1 MIKNLQRKF
10 ILIAMLATIII
21 TGTIFGIIAIESY
34 RETNMQTDALIN
46 LIVENNG
53 SIPDFKSKTE
63 NAFITKETKYSTR
76 YFTFTIN
83 NSNEIENSNMQNIAA
98 VSLEDAKKIL
108 ENVLTKNRKTGFYGN
123 YKFKIVQIN
132 DNKRLVV
139 FLDCTLQRESQNSMI
154 KKSLVVMGIG
164 YIVVFFAISIFSK
177 IALKPF
183 VKNMEQQKQ
192 FITNA
197 GHELKTPLAVI
208 IADIDVL
215 ELTTGEDNEWVA
227 SIKNQ
232 AYRLNVLIK
241 NLLKL
246 ANIEESRN
254 QLELTEFSL
263 TNMVKETIN
272 DFKALLQNRE
282 IKFDEN
288 KDIKIS
294 ADETSIK
301 QLITIFLD
309 NAIKY
314 TDENGIIDI
323 KIDKQGRFT
332 KFEIAN
338 TYQNINKINV
348 NKLFD
353 RFYRGDK
360 SRNKKKEGYGIGL
373 SIAESIVDMHKGK
386 INAYVKDKNMICF
399 RVIIKFSKH
408 GNTADY
414 L

>member
-21 TGTIFGIIAIESY
+21 TGTIFGIIALESY

-53 SIPDFKSKTE
+53 SIPDYKNKSE
-63 NAFITKETKYSTR
+63 NGFITKETKYSTR

-98 VSLEDAKKIL
+98 VSLEDAEKIL
-108 ENVLTKNRKTGFYGN
+108 ENVLMKNRKTGFYGN

-132 DNKRLVV
+132 DNKKLVV

-154 KKSLVVMGIG
+154 KKSLIVMGIG

-232 AYRLNVLIK
+232 AYRLNSLIR
-241 NLLKL
+241 NLLNL

-254 QLELTEFSL
+254 QIVLTEFSL

-288 KDIKIS
+288 KDVKIS

-338 TYQNINKINV
+338 TYENINKINV

-399 RVIIKFSKH
+399 RVII
-408 GNTADY
+408 
-414 L
+414 